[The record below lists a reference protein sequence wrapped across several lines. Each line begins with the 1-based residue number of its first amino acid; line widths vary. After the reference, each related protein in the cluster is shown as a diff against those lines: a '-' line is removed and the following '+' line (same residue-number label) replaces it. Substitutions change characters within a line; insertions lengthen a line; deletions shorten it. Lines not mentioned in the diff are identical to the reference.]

1 MKNFIQQGGVI
12 TLLAP
17 YALLGGQGFQVG
29 TLFAVASSD
38 AANGAEV
45 EGRCEPGSVYR
56 LAALPADVIA
66 VGAKVY
72 WDNAAKNITTTVAS
86 NILVGCAVAAKA
98 AAATTCDV
106 RLNGTV

>member
-1 MKNFIQQGGVI
+1 MKNFLQTGVI
-12 TLLAP
+12 LALIAP

-38 AANGAEV
+38 AAAGAEV
-45 EGRCEPGSVYR
+45 EGNTTGVYR
-56 LAALPADVIA
+56 LTAATADVVT

-72 WDNAAKNITTTVAS
+72 WDNVAKNVTTVATA
-86 NILVGCAVAAKA
+86 NLLIGCAVAAKA
-98 AAATTCDV
+98 AGIVLLDV

>member
-1 MKNFIQQGGVI
+1 MKNFLQQGN
-12 TLLAP
+12 TLTLIAP

-38 AANGAEV
+38 AAISAEV
-45 EGRCEPGSVYR
+45 EGNTTGVYR
-56 LAALPADVIA
+56 LTAATADVVA

-72 WDNAAKNITTTVAS
+72 WDNTAKNVTTVVS
-86 NILVGCAVAAKA
+86 TNILIGCAVAAKA
-98 AAATTCDV
+98 GGVVLIDV

>member
-1 MKNFIQQGGVI
+1 MKNFIQNGDVV

-38 AANGAEV
+38 AAIGAEV
-45 EGRCEPGSVYR
+45 EGSCEAGSVFR
-56 LAALPADVIA
+56 LAAASVDVVA
-66 VGAKVY
+66 QGAKIY
-72 WDNAAKNITTTVAS
+72 WDNTAKVATTVVS
-86 NILVGCAVAAKA
+86 TNIVIGCAVAAKA
-98 AAATTCDV
+98 AGVLTLDV